1 MRKKKRRSGQ
11 ESEHLSHRLK
21 PAASFLCAL
30 LILSACACVSRAAD
44 SRARQQQQQRQ
55 HSRQNARTNLSPG
68 NHTRNAAVLVS
79 SSRYW
84 HNYRHV
90 SNVLS
95 LYNVLKTGGKF
106 TDDNIILMIAD
117 DIPCDGRNPHKNGI
131 FPEYARTGTGNSV
144 YNADVEI
151 DYRGTDVTVENFLR
165 VLVGRHEEGETPSRM
180 LDLTP
185 DTNLVVFLVRTACVD
200 YPRSLCFVSQLIA
213 QSSSSISFTSQT
225 GHGGE
230 SFFKFQDGEELMTQ
244 DITDAFQQ
252 MNRIGRYKEIL
263 FIADTCQAFTL
274 NPTDPKVL
282 PDIGALPNVMTV
294 ASSLQGQNSY
304 AHHSDPEIG
313 QSVVDRYTYNFVEN
327 LKNLAMRQPDSQVD
341 MSSALWRSMEQI
353 SVKTAW
359 VDALPRK
366 KLGADVGWTDKGCT
380 RPMRNNPLSDF
391 LCDME
396 HRNFAAAAASP
407 TLGGD
412 DFILHSNCDDDSSE
426 ASSCVDSEVLQSVV
440 SSMR

>member
-1 MRKKKRRSGQ
+1 M
-11 ESEHLSHRLK
+11 
-21 PAASFLCAL
+21 
-30 LILSACACVSRAAD
+30 
-44 SRARQQQQQRQ
+44 
-55 HSRQNARTNLSPG
+55 
-68 NHTRNAAVLVS
+68 LVS

-95 LYNVLKTGGKF
+95 LYNLLKTGGKF

-131 FPEYARTGTGNSV
+131 FPEYARKGTGNSV

-185 DTNLVVFLVRTACVD
+185 DTNLVVFL
-200 YPRSLCFVSQLIA
+200 
-213 QSSSSISFTSQT
+213 T
-225 GHGGE
+225 GHGGDK
-230 SFFKFQDGEELMTQ
+230 FFKFQDGEELMTQ

-341 MSSALWRSMEQI
+341 MSSALWRSMEQV

-359 VDALPRK
+359 VDTLPRK
-366 KLGADVGWTDKGCT
+366 KLGADVGWTDKGCS
-380 RPMRNNPLSDF
+380 RPMRSIPLSDF

-396 HRNFAAAAASP
+396 HRNFLAASASSP
-407 TLGGD
+407 NLGD
-412 DFILHSNCDDDSSE
+412 DVILHSNCDDDSSE
-426 ASSCVDSEVLQSVV
+426 ACVDSDVLQSVV
-440 SSMR
+440 SSMRSMR

>member
-1 MRKKKRRSGQ
+1 MATADQRLPMPSSAPYREGSGCRPCGAHDNNERRAKKKRSGQ
-11 ESEHLSHRLK
+11 SGAIQIRVGCLSNWLN
-21 PAASFLCAL
+21 PSASLLCTFI
-30 LILSACACVSRAAD
+30 ILFACACVSRAAD
-44 SRARQQQQQRQ
+44 SRVQQAQQR
-55 HSRQNARTNLSPG
+55 RQKARTNLSPG

-95 LYNVLKTGGKF
+95 LYNLLKTGGKF
-106 TDDNIILMIAD
+106 SDDNIILMIAD
-117 DIPCDGRNPHKNGI
+117 DIPCDGRNPHKNAI
-131 FPEYARTGTGNSV
+131 YPEYARTGSGNSV
-144 YNADVEI
+144 YDADVEI
-151 DYRGTDVTVENFLR
+151 DYRGTDVTVESFLR
-165 VLVGRHEEGETPSRM
+165 VLVGRHEKGETPSRM

-185 DTNLVVFLVRTACVD
+185 DTNLVVFL
-200 YPRSLCFVSQLIA
+200 
-213 QSSSSISFTSQT
+213 T
-225 GHGGE
+225 GHGGD

-252 MNRIGRYKEIL
+252 MHRIGRYKEIL

-282 PDIGALPNVMTV
+282 SDVTTLPNVMTV

-313 QSVVDRYTYNFVEN
+313 QSVVDRYSYNFVEN
-327 LKNLAMRQPDSQVD
+327 LNNLAMRQPDSQFD
-341 MSSALWRSMEQI
+341 MPSALWKSMEQV

-366 KLGADVGWTDKGCT
+366 KLGADVGWTDKGCS
-380 RPMRNNPLSDF
+380 RPMKSIPLSDF
-391 LCDME
+391 LCDKE
-396 HRNFAAAAASP
+396 QGDFAAASSKS
-407 TLGGD
+407 LGD
-412 DFILHSNCDDDSSE
+412 VVLHSNCDG
-426 ASSCVDSEVLQSVV
+426 ASASCVDSYALERVV
-440 SSMR
+440 SAMR

>member
-1 MRKKKRRSGQ
+1 MPNWSN
-11 ESEHLSHRLK
+11 
-21 PAASFLCAL
+21 PIVVCAL
-30 LILSACACVSRAAD
+30 LILSSCACVSRAAD
-44 SRARQQQQQRQ
+44 PRVQQQQRQ
-55 HSRQNARTNLSPG
+55 YSDQNARAAHLLSG

-95 LYNVLKTGGKF
+95 LYNMLKTAGQF

-117 DIPCDGRNPHKNGI
+117 DLPCDGRNPHKNAI
-131 FPEYARTGTGNSV
+131 YPEYARTGTGNSV

-165 VLVGRHEEGETPSRM
+165 VLVGRHKKGETPSRM

-185 DTNLVVFLVRTACVD
+185 DTNLVVFL
-200 YPRSLCFVSQLIA
+200 
-213 QSSSSISFTSQT
+213 T
-225 GHGGE
+225 GHGGD

-252 MNRIGRYKEIL
+252 MHRIGRYNEIL
-263 FIADTCQAFTL
+263 LVADTCQAFTL
-274 NPTDPKVL
+274 NPTDSKVL
-282 PDIGALPNVMTV
+282 SDVTTIPNVMTV

-313 QSVVDRYTYNFVEN
+313 QSVVDRFSYNFVETI
-327 LKNLAMRQPDSQVD
+327 KNLAMRQPDSQVD
-341 MSSALWRSMEQI
+341 MSSALRKSMEQI
-353 SVKTAW
+353 SVKSAW

-366 KLGADVGWTDKGCT
+366 KLGADVGWTDKGCS
-380 RPMRNNPLSDF
+380 RPMKNIPLCDF
-391 LCDME
+391 LCDKE
-396 HRNFAAAAASP
+396 QQDASP
-407 TLGGD
+407 PPGTGRSSVVLN
-412 DFILHSNCDDDSSE
+412 SKCDDSAS
-426 ASSCVDSEVLQSVV
+426 SSCVDSDALESIV
-440 SSMR
+440 SAMR

>member
-1 MRKKKRRSGQ
+1 MGTVNQSNVM
-11 ESEHLSHRLK
+11 HLSNRLK
-21 PAASFLCAL
+21 PAASFLCAIL
-30 LILSACACVSRAAD
+30 MLSACACVSRAAD
-44 SRARQQQQQRQ
+44 SRVQQQQQQQRQ
-55 HSRQNARTNLSPG
+55 QYSRQNSRTNLRPG

-95 LYNVLKTGGKF
+95 LYNLLKIGGKF
-106 TDDNIILMIAD
+106 TDDNIILMVAD
-117 DIPCDGRNPHKNGI
+117 DIPCDGRNPLKNAI

-165 VLVGRHEEGETPSRM
+165 VLVGRHEKGETPSRM
-180 LDLTP
+180 LDLTS
-185 DTNLVVFLVRTACVD
+185 DTNLVVFL
-200 YPRSLCFVSQLIA
+200 
-213 QSSSSISFTSQT
+213 T
-225 GHGGE
+225 GHGGD

-244 DITDAFQQ
+244 DISDAFQQ

-282 PDIGALPNVMTV
+282 PDVAALPNVMTV

-341 MSSALWRSMEQI
+341 MSSALSRSMEQI

-366 KLGADVGWTDKGCT
+366 KLGADVGWTDKGCS
-380 RPMRNNPLSDF
+380 RPMRSIPLSDF

-396 HRNFAAAAASP
+396 HRNFAAAASP
-407 TLGGD
+407 TPGD
-412 DFILHSNCDDDSSE
+412 DVILYSNCDEDLSE
-426 ASSCVDSEVLQSVV
+426 ASSCVDSGVLQSVV

>member
-1 MRKKKRRSGQ
+1 MGTVNQSNVT
-11 ESEHLSHRLK
+11 HLSNRLK
-21 PAASFLCAL
+21 PAASFLCAIL
-30 LILSACACVSRAAD
+30 MLSACACVSRAAD
-44 SRARQQQQQRQ
+44 SRVQQQQQQQRQ
-55 HSRQNARTNLSPG
+55 QYSRQNSRTNLRPG

-95 LYNVLKTGGKF
+95 LYNLLKIGGKF
-106 TDDNIILMIAD
+106 TDDNIILMVAD
-117 DIPCDGRNPHKNGI
+117 DIPCDGRNPLKNAI

-165 VLVGRHEEGETPSRM
+165 VLVGRHEKGETPSRM
-180 LDLTP
+180 LDLTS
-185 DTNLVVFLVRTACVD
+185 DTNLVVFL
-200 YPRSLCFVSQLIA
+200 
-213 QSSSSISFTSQT
+213 T
-225 GHGGE
+225 GHGGD

-244 DITDAFQQ
+244 DISDAFQQ

-282 PDIGALPNVMTV
+282 PVAALPNVMTV

-341 MSSALWRSMEQI
+341 MSSALSRSMEQI

-366 KLGADVGWTDKGCT
+366 KLGADVGWTDKGCS
-380 RPMRNNPLSDF
+380 RPMRSIPLSDF

-396 HRNFAAAAASP
+396 HRNFAAAASP
-407 TLGGD
+407 TPGD
-412 DFILHSNCDDDSSE
+412 DVILYSNCDEDSSE
-426 ASSCVDSEVLQSVV
+426 ASSCVDSDVLQSVV

>member
-1 MRKKKRRSGQ
+1 MGTMKDQLLLMSSASSSYREEYVCRPCGSRRAKRKRRSGQ
-11 ESEHLSHRLK
+11 QSEHLSNRLK
-21 PAASFLCAL
+21 PAASFLCAI

-44 SRARQQQQQRQ
+44 SRAQQQQQQQRQ
-55 HSRQNARTNLSPG
+55 QYSRQTARTNLRPG

-95 LYNVLKTGGKF
+95 LYDLLKTGGKF

-151 DYRGTDVTVENFLR
+151 DYSGTDVTVKNFLR

-185 DTNLVVFLVRTACVD
+185 DTNLVVFL
-200 YPRSLCFVSQLIA
+200 
-213 QSSSSISFTSQT
+213 T
-225 GHGGE
+225 GHGGDQ
-230 SFFKFQDGEELMTQ
+230 FFKFQDGEELMAQ

-282 PDIGALPNVMTV
+282 SDIEALPNVMTV

-366 KLGADVGWTDKGCT
+366 KLGADVGWTDKGCS
-380 RPMRNNPLSDF
+380 RPMRSIPLSDF

-407 TLGGD
+407 NLGD
-412 DFILHSNCDDDSSE
+412 DVILHSNCDNDSSE
-426 ASSCVDSEVLQSVV
+426 ACVDSDVLQSVV